1 MKVKNIFYSK
11 KHYNQRIVQ
20 TWKRMNS
27 ECLNLI
33 LLIFVCKNTYLLCES
48 VSLQTPL

>member
-20 TWKRMNS
+20 TWS
-27 ECLNLI
+27 EKVCLNLI